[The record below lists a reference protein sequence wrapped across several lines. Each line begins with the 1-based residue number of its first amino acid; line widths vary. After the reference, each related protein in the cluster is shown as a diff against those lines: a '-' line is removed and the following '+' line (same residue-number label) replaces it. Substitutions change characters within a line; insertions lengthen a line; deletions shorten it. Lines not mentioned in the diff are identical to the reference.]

1 MTLTKEVEILEDVE
15 IELDVDEI
23 YNNLSQDEKEELLDL
38 LLSDN
43 SLNKDYYLE
52 SLFLGKTDYQIL
64 TDRKI
69 IDKLIR
75 TIKYNHYDSTLVER
89 IIEEL
94 SY

>member
-15 IELDVDEI
+15 IELGVDEI
-23 YNNLSQDEKEELLDL
+23 YNNLSQREKGELLDL
-38 LLSDN
+38 LLGGS
-43 SLNKDYYLE
+43 SLNKNYYLE
-52 SLFLGKTDYQIL
+52 TLFLGKTDAEIL

-94 SY
+94 SN

>member
-1 MTLTKEVEILEDVE
+1 MTLIKEVEILEDVE

-23 YNNLSQDEKEELLDL
+23 YNNLSQREKEELLDL
-38 LLSDN
+38 FLGGN
-43 SLNKDYYLE
+43 SSNKNYYLE
-52 SLFLGKTDYQIL
+52 TLFLGKTDAEIL

-75 TIKYNHYDSTLVER
+75 TIKYNHYDATLVER

-94 SY
+94 SN

>member
-23 YNNLSQDEKEELLDL
+23 YNNLSQREKEELLDL
-38 LLSDN
+38 LLGGN
-43 SLNKDYYLE
+43 SLNKNYYLE
-52 SLFLGKTDYQIL
+52 SLFLGKTDAEIL
-64 TDRKI
+64 TDKKI

-94 SY
+94 SN

>member
-23 YNNLSQDEKEELLDL
+23 YNNLSQREKEELLDL
-38 LLSDN
+38 LLRGS
-43 SLNKDYYLE
+43 SSNKNYYLE
-52 SLFLGKTDYQIL
+52 TLFLGKTDAQIL

-75 TIKYNHYDSTLVER
+75 IIKYNHYDSTLVER

-94 SY
+94 SN

>member
-1 MTLTKEVEILEDVE
+1 MTLTKEVEILEDIE

-23 YNNLSQDEKEELLDL
+23 YNNLSQSEKEELLDL
-38 LLSDN
+38 LLRGS
-43 SLNKDYYLE
+43 SFNKDYYLE
-52 SLFLGKTDYQIL
+52 SLFFGKTDAQIL
-64 TDRKI
+64 TDEKI

>member
-1 MTLTKEVEILEDVE
+1 MTLIKEVEILEDVE

-23 YNNLSQDEKEELLDL
+23 YNNLSQREKEELLDL
-38 LLSDN
+38 LLGGN
-43 SLNKDYYLE
+43 SLNKNYYLE
-52 SLFLGKTDYQIL
+52 SLFLGKTDAEIL

-94 SY
+94 SN

>member
-1 MTLTKEVEILEDVE
+1 MTLTKEIEILEDVE

-23 YNNLSQDEKEELLDL
+23 YNNLSQREKEELLDL
-38 LLSDN
+38 LLGGN
-43 SLNKDYYLE
+43 SSNKNYYLE
-52 SLFLGKTDYQIL
+52 TLFLGKTDAEIL

-94 SY
+94 SN

>member
-23 YNNLSQDEKEELLDL
+23 YNNLSQREKEELLDL
-38 LLSDN
+38 LLGGN
-43 SLNKDYYLE
+43 SLNKNYYLE
-52 SLFLGKTDYQIL
+52 SLFLGKTDDQIL

-94 SY
+94 SN

>member
-23 YNNLSQDEKEELLDL
+23 YNNLSQREKEELLDL
-38 LLSDN
+38 LLGGN

-52 SLFLGKTDYQIL
+52 SLFLGKTDAQIL

-94 SY
+94 SN

>member
-23 YNNLSQDEKEELLDL
+23 YNNLSQREKEELLDL
-38 LLSDN
+38 LLGGN
-43 SLNKDYYLE
+43 SSNKNYYLE
-52 SLFLGKTDYQIL
+52 TLFLGKTDAEIL
-64 TDRKI
+64 TDVKI

-94 SY
+94 SN

>member
-23 YNNLSQDEKEELLDL
+23 YNNLSQREKEELLDL
-38 LLSDN
+38 LLGGN
-43 SLNKDYYLE
+43 SLNKNYYLE
-52 SLFLGKTDYQIL
+52 TLFLGKTDAEIL
-64 TDRKI
+64 TDGKI

-94 SY
+94 SN

>member
-23 YNNLSQDEKEELLDL
+23 YNNLSQREKEELLDL
-38 LLSDN
+38 LLGGN
-43 SLNKDYYLE
+43 SLNKNYYLE
-52 SLFLGKTDYQIL
+52 SLFLGKTDAEIL
-64 TDRKI
+64 TDKKI

-75 TIKYNHYDSTLVER
+75 TIKYNHYESTLVER

-94 SY
+94 SN

>member
-15 IELDVDEI
+15 IELDADEI
-23 YNNLSQDEKEELLDL
+23 YNNLSQREKGELLDL
-38 LLSDN
+38 LLGGN
-43 SLNKDYYLE
+43 SLNKNYYLE
-52 SLFLGKTDYQIL
+52 TLFLGKTDAQIL

-75 TIKYNHYDSTLVER
+75 IIKYNHYDSTLVER

-94 SY
+94 SN

>member
-23 YNNLSQDEKEELLDL
+23 YNNLSQREKEELLDL
-38 LLSDN
+38 LLGGN
-43 SLNKDYYLE
+43 SLNKNYYLE
-52 SLFLGKTDYQIL
+52 TLFLGKTDAQIL

-94 SY
+94 SN

>member
-23 YNNLSQDEKEELLDL
+23 YNNLSQREKEELLDL
-38 LLSDN
+38 LLGGN
-43 SLNKDYYLE
+43 SLNKNYYLE
-52 SLFLGKTDYQIL
+52 TLFLGKTDAQIL
-64 TDRKI
+64 TDGKI

-75 TIKYNHYDSTLVER
+75 IIKYNHYDSTLVER

-94 SY
+94 SN

>member
-1 MTLTKEVEILEDVE
+1 MTLTKEVEILEDIE

-23 YNNLSQDEKEELLDL
+23 YNNLSQSEKEELLDL
-38 LLSDN
+38 LLRGDSV
-43 SLNKDYYLE
+43 NKDYYLE
-52 SLFLGKTDYQIL
+52 SLFLGKTDVQIL

>member
-1 MTLTKEVEILEDVE
+1 MTLIKEVEILEDVE

-23 YNNLSQDEKEELLDL
+23 YNNLSQREKEELLDL
-38 LLSDN
+38 LLGGN
-43 SLNKDYYLE
+43 SLNKNYYLE
-52 SLFLGKTDYQIL
+52 TLFLGRADAQIL

-75 TIKYNHYDSTLVER
+75 IIKYNHYDSTLVER

-94 SY
+94 SN

>member
-23 YNNLSQDEKEELLDL
+23 YNNLSQREKEELLDL
-38 LLSDN
+38 LLSG
-43 SLNKDYYLE
+43 SSSNKNYYLE
-52 SLFLGKTDYQIL
+52 TLFLGKTDAQIL

-75 TIKYNHYDSTLVER
+75 IIKYNHYDSTLVER

-94 SY
+94 SN

>member
-23 YNNLSQDEKEELLDL
+23 YNNLSQREKEELLDL
-38 LLSDN
+38 LLGGN
-43 SLNKDYYLE
+43 SSNKNYYLE
-52 SLFLGKTDYQIL
+52 TLFLGKTDAEIL

-94 SY
+94 SN

>member
-1 MTLTKEVEILEDVE
+1 MTLIKEVEILEDVE

-23 YNNLSQDEKEELLDL
+23 YNNLSQREKEELLDL
-38 LLSDN
+38 LLGGN
-43 SLNKDYYLE
+43 SSNKNYYLE
-52 SLFLGKTDYQIL
+52 TLFLGKTDAEIL
-64 TDRKI
+64 TDGKI

-94 SY
+94 SN